1 MNKSKSGKKVG
12 VLTFHRAEN
21 YGSVMQSYA
30 LQKYL
35 ADKLGIEN
43 ELIDYVPNNQK
54 DFYKLFVPVTSIR
67 NLIGNIL
74 KLSIAKKYQKRRIAF
89 QEFLK
94 NNLAISEKNTFVL
107 EMNSDCQI
115 NMQQS
120 LQEVTRYG
128 ILSVL
133 IFHGSICWKASVI

>member
-94 NNLAISEKNTFVL
+94 ICQQAVNMKRLLNIMRVKKN
-107 EMNSDCQI
+107 
-115 NMQQS
+115 
-120 LQEVTRYG
+120 
-128 ILSVL
+128 
-133 IFHGSICWKASVI
+133 

>member
-54 DFYKLFVPVTSIR
+54 DFYKLVLQKNIR
-67 NLIGNIL
+67 REELH
-74 KLSIAKKYQKRRIAF
+74 F
-89 QEFLK
+89 K
-94 NNLAISEKNTFVL
+94 NF
-107 EMNSDCQI
+107 
-115 NMQQS
+115 
-120 LQEVTRYG
+120 
-128 ILSVL
+128 
-133 IFHGSICWKASVI
+133 

>member
-1 MNKSKSGKKVG
+1 MNQLKQRKGIG
-12 VLTFHRAEN
+12 GLTFHGAEN
-21 YGSVMQSYA
+21 YGSVIQSYA

-74 KLSIAKKYQKRRIAF
+74 KLSIVKKIEREELHF
-89 QEFLK
+89 K
-94 NNLAISEKNTFVL
+94 NFERKSGN
-107 EMNSDCQI
+107 Q
-115 NMQQS
+115 
-120 LQEVTRYG
+120 
-128 ILSVL
+128 
-133 IFHGSICWKASVI
+133 

>member
-67 NLIGNIL
+67 NLIGNVL
-74 KLSIAKKYQKRRIAF
+74 KLSI
-89 QEFLK
+89 
-94 NNLAISEKNTFVL
+94 EKNIRREELHFK
-107 EMNSDCQI
+107 N
-115 NMQQS
+115 
-120 LQEVTRYG
+120 
-128 ILSVL
+128 
-133 IFHGSICWKASVI
+133 F